1 MTDFKVGML
10 QLLQGFLLL
19 IYFHFLPWST
29 GEWTHGRGPGQGT
42 TRGLHLYCCCELV
55 RTKEQRSTF
64 GTFIPPLETET
75 MVLETMTFSEDS
87 LEGSESQHSCKPFP
101 QVGHWFLSGRCI
113 GFWKSLALSPS
124 ASTLSNKRVKNK
136 QTKKKTDFGFYKSVL
151 G

>member
-1 MTDFKVGML
+1 
-10 QLLQGFLLL
+10 
-19 IYFHFLPWST
+19 
-29 GEWTHGRGPGQGT
+29 
-42 TRGLHLYCCCELV
+42 
-55 RTKEQRSTF
+55 
-64 GTFIPPLETET
+64 